1 MTYRVLGAI
10 EAEVKRAHSVYGGPA
25 STQEALGVMSEEF
38 DELKEAIRAN
48 DRDAIY
54 LEAIQVASAA
64 YRLAWECMNGS
75 DRFLERSGLVE
86 KVVAE

>member
-1 MTYRVLGAI
+1 MEPVLQAI
-10 EAEVKRAHSVYGGPA
+10 QAEASHARSVYGPPA
-25 STQEALGVMSEEF
+25 STQEALGVLLEEF
-38 DELKEAIRAN
+38 DELKESIRAN
-48 DRDAIY
+48 DIDAIY
-54 LEAIQVASAA
+54 LEAIQVASVA